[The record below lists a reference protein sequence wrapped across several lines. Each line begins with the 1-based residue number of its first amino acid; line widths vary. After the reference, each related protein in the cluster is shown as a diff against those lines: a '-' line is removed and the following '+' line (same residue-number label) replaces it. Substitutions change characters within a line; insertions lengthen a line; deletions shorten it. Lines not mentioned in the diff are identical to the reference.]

1 MTETV
6 LFDLAQQETTNSA
19 PLSRN
24 ICFNFLMISL
34 LSSVSCFSFFTP
46 PSLCLG
52 MLVYL
57 TNH

>member
-34 LSSVSCFSFFTP
+34 LSFIPCFPFFTP
-46 PSLCLG
+46 SSLCLG
-52 MLVYL
+52 MHVYL